1 MNKKMNLFQLAWPI
15 FISNVLGML
24 LGFIDVFVLSKV
36 SDLAASAISAA
47 CQITSICSLVFSV
60 VCGATGILVAQYLGK
75 GDREKASEITVL
87 CIVTNVSL
95 GVVISAI
102 VLVFHN
108 DFLHMLGAKKELFD
122 MASAYIAIL
131 GWGIVLDA
139 CQGAIG
145 SVLYSHGETKISMY
159 ISASMG
165 ILNLVLDAIM
175 VLGLFGVPRM
185 EVRGAAYATIITK
198 VICALLMS
206 YVFFTNVESVTIFK
220 QLPKTR
226 MQDIKAIFKLGIPSV
241 FDSVNYSITQL
252 IITGIIFHS
261 LGENDIIAKTYLM
274 NIAAFFQLFT
284 GAIAS
289 ATQIMVGHEIGAG
302 DYEKADKDC
311 MHGLK
316 ISVLST
322 MIVCFAATLF
332 SNQLFGIFTQNK
344 EVIQIGF
351 YLMLANILVELG
363 RAVNVV
369 FIWSLRGA
377 GDVSVPVLVAV
388 CCMWIIA
395 VGGSWLAVRVMT
407 LGIVGIWVIA
417 GIDEC
422 VRGVIMYGR
431 WKSKKWM
438 NKRLVYD

>member
-1 MNKKMNLFQLAWPI
+1 MKKEMNLFQLAWPI
-15 FISNVLGML
+15 FISNILGIL

-75 GDREKASEITVL
+75 KDREKASEITAL

-95 GVVISAI
+95 GVIISAI
-102 VLVFHN
+102 VILFHN
-108 DFLHMLGAKKELFD
+108 EFLHMLGAKEELFD
-122 MASAYIAIL
+122 MAYAYIGII

-139 CQGAIG
+139 YQSSIG

-185 EVRGAAYATIITK
+185 EVRGAAYATMITK
-198 VICALLMS
+198 VICAVILS
-206 YVFFTNVESVTIFK
+206 YVFFTKVESVSIFK
-220 QLPKTR
+220 KVTQARLE
-226 MQDIKAIFKLGIPSV
+226 DVKAIFKLGIPSV

-261 LGENDIIAKTYLM
+261 LGETDIIACTYLM

-284 GAIAS
+284 GAVAS
-289 ATQIMVGHEIGAG
+289 ATQIMVGHEIGGG
-302 DYEKADKDC
+302 DYEKADRDC

-322 MIVCFAATLF
+322 GIICIVATLF
-332 SNQLFGIFTQNK
+332 SDQLFGIFTQNE
-344 EVIQIGF
+344 EVIRIGF
-351 YLMLANILVELG
+351 YLMIANIFVELG

-369 FIWSLRGA
+369 FVWSLRGA
-377 GDVSVPVLVAV
+377 GDVSVPVLIAV

-395 VGGSWLAVRVMT
+395 VGGSWLAVRFTTM
-407 LGIVGIWVIA
+407 GMVGIWVIA

-422 VRGVIMYGR
+422 VRGAIMYGR

-438 NKRLVYD
+438 EKRLV